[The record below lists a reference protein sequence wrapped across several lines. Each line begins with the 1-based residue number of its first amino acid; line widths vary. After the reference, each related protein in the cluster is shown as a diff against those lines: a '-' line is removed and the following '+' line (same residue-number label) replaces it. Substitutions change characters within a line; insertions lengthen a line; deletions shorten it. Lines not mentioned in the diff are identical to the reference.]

1 MPICKVFLIR
11 HGSTVLTA
19 EDRFA
24 GSTDVLLGTDGELQ
38 AAALGQRLQSKKLA
52 AIYSSP
58 MKRTIVAKLEITVE
72 NCRIHCEISRN
83 GNRSD

>member
-24 GSTDVLLGTDGELQ
+24 GSTDVLLGSDGESQ
-38 AAALGQRLQSKKLA
+38 ASALGQRLKTKKLS
-52 AIYSSP
+52 AIYASP
-58 MKRTIVAKLEITVE
+58 MKRTIVSK
-72 NCRIHCEISRN
+72 
-83 GNRSD
+83 